1 MLKSW
6 SKNPLWIKSIRRGSK
21 LIWHI
26 VQFYTQQIEDILL
39 NLDNAD
45 NWRQSKKYPSLME
58 KIPSKKCKQQIRQVN
73 QLRKKQDQYINEV
86 RKN

>member
-1 MLKSW
+1 M
-6 SKNPLWIKSIRRGSK
+6 
-21 LIWHI
+21 IWHI
-26 VQFYTQQIEDILL
+26 VQFYTQQIENILL
-39 NLDNAD
+39 NLDNID